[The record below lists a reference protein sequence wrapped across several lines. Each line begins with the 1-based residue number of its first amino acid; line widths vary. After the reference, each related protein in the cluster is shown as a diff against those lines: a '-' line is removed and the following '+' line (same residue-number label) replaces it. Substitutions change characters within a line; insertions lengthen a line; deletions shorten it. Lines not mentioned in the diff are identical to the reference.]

1 MATTPGVAAPSRV
14 HHQNHNGEVNV
25 AVDDAAHAGRHGGH
39 LFGVPVANQLSKTDE
54 GGPLAV
60 ATACTPLNRNNL
72 PLAERAPEI
81 STQLV
86 VLEHLFQAAREKGSG
101 AVPMYSDADWDAFWL
116 GLERIVHNVR
126 LLAEDMY
133 AQGRIEGG

>member
-1 MATTPGVAAPSRV
+1 MATTPGLAAPSRA
-14 HHQNHNGEVNV
+14 HHQSQNGEVNV
-25 AVDDAAHAGRHGGH
+25 AVDDVAHAGRHAGH
-39 LFGVPVANQLSKTDE
+39 LFEVPFANQLSKIDE

-72 PLAERAPEI
+72 PLVERAPEI